1 MKRSVAEV
9 VRAKIL
15 ASKRGSIFAI
25 SDFAGLNQENVGHVL
40 AAIARQGKIIR
51 LAQGIYVKPKMTR
64 LGPLMPSVDEVVA
77 AIAKRDCASVIP
89 TGATAANNLGLSTQ
103 VPRGHV
109 YLTSGTARTMKVGK
123 TTVKLMRRSPKNF
136 VYQGNLIP
144 QIIQALKWIG
154 EDNLEER
161 DLARIRHLLSENPET
176 STFEHDVKYAPLW
189 INKLLKQL
197 RMEAIK

>member
-1 MKRSVAEV
+1 MERSVAEV
-9 VRAKIL
+9 VKAKIH

-77 AIAKRDCASVIP
+77 AIAKRDCALVIP

-109 YLTSGTARTMKVGK
+109 YLTSGTARTKKVGK
-123 TTVKLMRRSPKNF
+123 TTVKLMRRSHKNF
-136 VYQGNLIP
+136 EYQGNLIP

-197 RMEAIK
+197 RMEAMK